1 MLSRIC
7 FFFFFKLETVF
18 PQLLLQLP
26 LLLHYYNRRR
36 KVLRICPF
44 SYMCPWWHYS
54 IWKQFLTVRDRS
66 TLHRVTGRFYE
77 GGTKGFHLLFFFACD
92 FSINIMVNTVTYLKA
107 ILTLLKK
114 IRTWG
119 ASLALQWS
127 KLRTSTA
134 GGASL
139 IPDWGTK
146 IPHRAQCGQKT
157 KTNK

>member
-7 FFFFFKLETVF
+7 FFFFQIRKFCRSY
-18 PQLLLQLP
+18 
-26 LLLHYYNRRR
+26 YYNCHYCYTTITAEG
-36 KVLRICPF
+36 KVLRICTF

>member
-7 FFFFFKLETVF
+7 FFFFQIRNSFAAATTTTATTATTTITAEG
-18 PQLLLQLP
+18 
-26 LLLHYYNRRR
+26 
-36 KVLRICPF
+36 KVLRICTF